1 MEELNDQIAQ
11 RFKKLDQLRSLRID
25 PFGGKFDVQDRAGD
39 LIARYGTATKDALEQ
54 KPVTTTIA
62 GRVIALR
69 WFGKRS
75 EEHTSELS
83 HSQISYAVFCLKK
96 KKKTRTPQRTTTPIR
111 SQHH

>member
-11 RFKKLDQLRSLRID
+11 RFKKLDQLRTLGID

-62 GRVIALR
+62 GRVTALR
-69 WFGKRS
+69 WFGRAGFAS
-75 EEHTSELS
+75 PPDRMDAL
-83 HSQISYAVFCLKK
+83 QVYFKK
-96 KKKTRTPQRTTTPIR
+96 DGPGEQGF
-111 SQHH
+111 